1 MDAESARRLFDTN
14 SPTYDRVNGLISLGL
29 DERWY
34 AWAAE
39 EALPAPGARVLD
51 AFAGTGRVGLRVAEK
66 GGRVTLADVSPRML
80 EAASARAKERGLA
93 VRTVLADLSAEPLA
107 IEGAP
112 FDAVVTMWG
121 LRYVDEPARVVASL
135 ARLLEPGGRL
145 VLVDFVEPPP
155 VLVSQIAALYF
166 FHVLPRIAG
175 LLAGR
180 RKLYGILAETA
191 RKTGPPRRLVEM
203 AEAAGLRVAKT
214 QSMGLGLVFGLVAIS
229 AE

>member
-39 EALPAPGARVLD
+39 EALPAPGAHVLD
-51 AFAGTGRVGLRVAEK
+51 AFAGTGAVGLRVAEK
-66 GGRVTLADVSPRML
+66 GGRVTLADVSPKML

-112 FDAVVTMWG
+112 FDAVVAMWG

-155 VLVSQIAALYF
+155 VLASQIAALYF

-175 LLAGR
+175 LLAGHR
-180 RKLYGILAETA
+180 ELYGILAETA
-191 RKTGPPRRLVEM
+191 RKTGPPRRLIEM

-214 QSMGLGLVFGLVAIS
+214 QSMGLGLVFGLVATRGD
-229 AE
+229 